1 MKHTPEVPT
10 GNLAIGLIR
19 VTEAAALAAG
29 RHVGRGEK
37 IEADGA
43 AVAAMRAV
51 LNTMNMDGVVV
62 IGEGEKDNAPMLFN
76 GEELGNKGGGP
87 TVDIAV
93 DPIDGTTLTAN
104 GLPNAI
110 AVIALSERGT
120 MFNPGPI
127 VYMDKIAVGPEAAG
141 SIRYG
146 ASVSENLGAVA
157 KAKRTEVGEL
167 TVVVLDRPR
176 HLELISEIRNAGA
189 RIKLIGDGDVA
200 GAIATAR
207 KGSGVD
213 VLMGIGGTPEAVIAA
228 AALKCLGGELIGQLH
243 PRDDA
248 ERQAAIDF
256 GFDLTQ
262 ILTTD
267 DLVAGDDIYFA
278 ATGIT
283 DGDLLPGVR
292 YQQNGAQTH
301 SLSMRGHTGTVR
313 TIVGEHNLDK
323 LNAISAFPY

>member
-1 MKHTPEVPT
+1 MTHTPEVPT

-29 RHVGRGEK
+29 RHVGRGNK
-37 IEADGA
+37 NQADGV
-43 AVAAMRAV
+43 AVAAMRSV
-51 LNTMNMDGVVV
+51 LNTMNMDGIVV

-110 AVIALSERGT
+110 AVIALSERGS

-127 VYMDKIAVGPEAAG
+127 VYMNKIATGPDAAHV
-141 SIRYG
+141 IDIE
-146 ASVSENLGAVA
+146 ASVKENLQAVA
-157 KAKRTEVGEL
+157 KAKNTDVDEL
-167 TVVVLDRPR
+167 TVVVLNRPR
-176 HLELISEIRNAGA
+176 HSGLIDDIRDSGA
-189 RIKLIGDGDVA
+189 RIKLISDGDVA

-228 AALKCLGGELIGQLH
+228 AALKCLGGELVGKLH
-243 PRDDA
+243 PRDD
-248 ERQAAIDF
+248 EEKVQASAL
-256 GFDLTQ
+256 GYDLNQ
-262 ILTTD
+262 ILTTAN
-267 DLVAGDDIYFA
+267 LVGDDIYFA

-283 DGDLLPGVR
+283 DGDLLQGVR
-292 YQQNGAQTH
+292 YEQNGAKTF

-313 TIVGEHNLDK
+313 TIVGEHNLNK
-323 LNAISAFPY
+323 LNLISAIRY

>member
-1 MKHTPEVPT
+1 MSHIPEVPT

-29 RHVGRGEK
+29 RHVGRGDK
-37 IEADGA
+37 NQADGV
-43 AVAAMRAV
+43 AVAAMRSV
-51 LNTMNMDGVVV
+51 LNTMNMDGIVV

-110 AVIALSERGT
+110 AVIALSERGS
-120 MFNPGPI
+120 MFDPGP
-127 VYMDKIAVGPEAAG
+127 VMYMDKIAVGPEAAG
-141 SIRYG
+141 VIHIE
-146 ASVSENLGAVA
+146 ASVKENLDAVA
-157 KAKRTEVGEL
+157 KAKQTEVDEL

-176 HLELISEIRNAGA
+176 HVDLISEIREAGA
-189 RIKLIGDGDVA
+189 RIKLIADGDVA

-207 KGSGVD
+207 RGSGVD

-228 AALKCLGGELIGQLH
+228 AALKCLGGELIGKLH
-243 PRDDA
+243 PRDDQ
-248 ERQAAIDF
+248 EKSQAIELGYNLD
-256 GFDLTQ
+256 Q
-262 ILTTD
+262 ILTND
-267 DLVAGDDIYFA
+267 DFVGDDIYFA

-283 DGDLLPGVR
+283 DGDLLQGVR
-292 YQQNGAQTH
+292 YEQERAITY

-323 LNAISAFPY
+323 LNSISAIRY